1 MADVSMYVVAP
12 ICLATVCASLVEVF
26 PVEPGF
32 RSDLRPAS
40 TVTSARVTPDQEE
53 RTLARL
59 TLELRLKQRTTAS
72 N

>member
-1 MADVSMYVVAP
+1 LADVSMYVVAP

-26 PVEPGF
+26 PVPGF